1 MFRPKTKCWNCG
13 KNLSNRRLRAKK
25 HYCSVKCKR
34 EYLAKHRD
42 NSLITLLKQKA
53 KIRKDKKFVA
63 KLRLYNSILKKIEKL
78 RAVKEEKKGY
88 YNWEEDYEL

>member
-13 KNLSNRRLRAKK
+13 KKLNKTRLREKK
-25 HYCSVKCKR
+25 HYCSKR
-34 EYLAKHRD
+34 CMLEFHRKD
-42 NSLITLLKQKA
+42 RPKGITYWLKQKE

-78 RAVKEEKKGY
+78 RELKEEKKGY